1 MRMFEAEPEVIRDF
15 KDETEVIGVREHK
28 AFRVTTA
35 RHPTL
40 GKVVIV
46 EGTDGAGVIVATEE

>member
-1 MRMFEAEPEVIRDF
+1 MRMFEAEPQVLRDF
-15 KDETEVIGVREHK
+15 KDETEVIGVREQK
-28 AFRVTTA
+28 GFRVTAA

-46 EGTDGAGVIVATEE
+46 EGTDGAGVIVVTEE

>member
-1 MRMFEAEPEVIRDF
+1 MRIFEAEPQIVQDF
-15 KDETEVIGVREHK
+15 KDESETTASKDHA
-28 AFRVTTA
+28 AFKVTAA

-46 EGTDGAGVIVATEE
+46 EGKDGSGIIVETEE